1 MDHGKL
7 RNPKVFIKDKIKN
20 QMIAIARLT
29 LQGLKNS
36 EIMKK
41 LEINRDRFFERKR
54 RIKKEGG
61 MDKIANEEFCFQN
74 RPEQAGLREICRH
87 PNSEYYQAA
96 A

>member
-1 MDHGKL
+1 
-7 RNPKVFIKDKIKN
+7 
-20 QMIAIARLT
+20 MIAIARLT

-41 LEINRDRFFERKR
+41 LQINRDRFFERKR

-61 MDKIANEEFCFQN
+61 MVKIAKEEFCFQN
-74 RPEQAGLREICRH
+74 RPEQSDLREICRH